1 VNPRNIWP
9 AIVLALGGMLI
20 VGAMAIA
27 HVDRDLILLCV
38 TSFIAPVLGGLLVG
52 QIAENRAATQAVQQQ
67 TNGNQTRLMDIIE
80 RLGDKLALSTPALP
94 PAPVEVAAPAPDPGR
109 PPA

>member
-9 AIVLALGGMLI
+9 AIVLALGGMAA
-20 VGAMAIA
+20 VGGMAVM
-27 HVDRDLILLCV
+27 HVDRDLILLCIASFV
-38 TSFIAPVLGGLLVG
+38 TPVLGGLLVG

-67 TNGNQTRLMDIIE
+67 TNGNQSRMMDILE
-80 RLGDKLALSTPALP
+80 RFGDKLAASTPAPPTAIPDPTP
-94 PAPVEVAAPAPDPGR
+94 PAPPEGG